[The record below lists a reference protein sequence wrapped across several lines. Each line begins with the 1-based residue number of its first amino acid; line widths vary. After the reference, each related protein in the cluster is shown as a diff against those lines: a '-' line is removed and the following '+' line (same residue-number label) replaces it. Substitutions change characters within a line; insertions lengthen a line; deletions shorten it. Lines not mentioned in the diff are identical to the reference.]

1 MSSGFGQQQF
11 YVPSTNVVTEII
23 IPTIIFCIGMV
34 IAMIVGIN
42 KCKQWELDNFGEIR
56 RTRRVIQ
63 RLTNRLR
70 ERNFKAIQRAR
81 DIRKRNLAVKKE
93 GKQTIIPPPIYGNVI
108 LNNLITSGRSP
119 PPAYEDS
126 LLDEIYREIIELDEK
141 I

>member
-1 MSSGFGQQQF
+1 MNAGSGQQF
-11 YVPSTNVVTEII
+11 YIPSTNVVTEII

-63 RLTNRLR
+63 RLTARLR
-70 ERNFKAIQRAR
+70 ERNFKAIQNAR
-81 DIRKRNLAVKKE
+81 NIRKRNLAVKKE
-93 GKQTIIPPPIYGNVI
+93 GKQAIIPPPIYGNTAS
-108 LNNLITSGRSP
+108 NTSITSGRSP

-126 LLDEIYREIIELDEK
+126 LLDEIYREIIELDGK
-141 I
+141 M